1 MMRWVVVLAAVVW
14 GCGSPEVD
22 TDLIDIPATG
32 ADVPAGDRNVAVMSP
47 DERIFD
53 YDTVVEGAVIAHTFT
68 FKNTGSAPL
77 LIADVS
83 SGCGCT
89 VPKSWPRELIAPGH
103 EGRIEVTFN
112 TRGWSGDVDKRV
124 TAVTNGDPSVVH
136 FVLDGHIL
144 APSEEGEPF
153 IPPMTRH

>member
-1 MMRWVVVLAAVVW
+1 MRWIPFLILVVW
-14 GCGSPEVD
+14 GCNTPEVN
-22 TDLIDIPATG
+22 TSLIDIPASG
-32 ADVPAGDRNVAVMSP
+32 AQGQSAEREVATLEP
-47 DERIFD
+47 DERIFR
-53 YDTVVEGAVIAHTFT
+53 YDTVVEGAVITHGFT
-68 FKNTGSAPL
+68 FRNTGNAPL

-89 VPKSWPRELIAPGH
+89 VPKNWPRELIPPGG
-103 EGRIEVTFN
+103 EGTIEVAFN

-144 APSEEGEPF
+144 APSETPEPVALP
-153 IPPMTRH
+153 ITRH